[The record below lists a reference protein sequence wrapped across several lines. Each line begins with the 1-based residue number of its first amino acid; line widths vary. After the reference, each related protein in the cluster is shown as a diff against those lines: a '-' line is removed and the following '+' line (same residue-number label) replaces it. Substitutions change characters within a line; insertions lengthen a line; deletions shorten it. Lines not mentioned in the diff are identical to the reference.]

1 MYLANWKRE
10 NIFEI
15 MPVLKKN
22 KTVYHKEYI
31 SNPEMLDFWNFFIKF
46 KKVRQLT
53 YMLKDTK
60 NVNLISIDGKNALEV
75 ALDLQYLPL
84 LKIVLN
90 HNSKYLFLAK
100 NNETNPV
107 LNRIWSVKFNLYK
120 QLLLFIKDN
129 NLECFFTEEHMYLLI
144 NNDLEKMIYFEKKF
158 PGLFLKIFPQKID
171 NLHPK
176 FVYVLLKHDILK
188 TKLSRRLKPKKDKKI
203 IIKI

>member
-15 MPVLKKN
+15 IPVLKNN

-31 SNPEMLDFWNFFIKF
+31 SNPEMLDFWNFFIRF

-60 NVNLISIDGKNALEV
+60 NINLISIDGKNALEV

-84 LKIVLN
+84 LKSVLK
-90 HNSKYLFLAK
+90 HNSKSLFLVK
-100 NNETNPV
+100 DNEKNPV
-107 LNRIWSVKFNLYK
+107 LNRIWSVKFNMYK
-120 QLLLFIKDN
+120 QLLLFIKN
-129 NLECFFTEEHMYLLI
+129 NKLECFFNEEHMYLLI
-144 NNDLEKMIYFEKKF
+144 NNDLEKMIYFEKTF
-158 PGLFLKIFPQKID
+158 PGLFLKIYPEKID

-188 TKLSRRLKPKKDKKI
+188 TKLSRKFKPKKDKKI